1 MTPCPSPG
9 ALRAHLDEADNAVEA
24 HATDCTDCA
33 ADLRRLAEAAG
44 TTAAAFRALDGDA
57 TAPPTAGGIE
67 AALEATRSRVDASA
81 GPAPLTAGA
90 GTVTALVPRRS
101 RRLVPRIAAAACA
114 AAVTVAVVGTPAGR
128 QAAADLLDV
137 FRPERIE
144 VVTVDAEGA
153 RAGLAAL
160 SDIGTVDL
168 PEGLHPLPVADA
180 AQAAAVSGLDVS
192 LPDPA
197 VLAAAGASTDGPPRL
212 LARAPGQVRITL
224 NRDAEPA
231 LPAEVDG
238 ATLLV
243 DLPGAVAALYPGKGA
258 SPLGGRPPVDPDDHT
273 ANLEAMGEAI
283 PAFVYAEAGAPSATV
298 EGGATL
304 EQVRS
309 ALLALPDLPPDTV
322 AQLEAI
328 TDWRRTLPL
337 PLPLDHVAWQ
347 EVMLT
352 GGEALVFGD
361 ETGVAAAVLWQRDGL
376 IRVVGGALPASG
388 AIAAAETLDG

>member
-9 ALRAHLDEADNAVEA
+9 VLRTHLDKADNEVEA
-24 HATDCTDCA
+24 HATDCEDCA

-44 TTAAAFRALDGDA
+44 TTGAALRALDSDA
-57 TAPPTAGGIE
+57 AAAPTAGQVD
-67 AALEATRSRVDASA
+67 AALAATRRRVDAST
-81 GPAPLTAGA
+81 GPAQTGRAGSLTPLVARG
-90 GTVTALVPRRS
+90 S
-101 RRLVPRIAAAACA
+101 RRVVPRIAAAACA

-153 RAGLAAL
+153 KAGLAAL

-180 AQAAAVSGLDVS
+180 AQAAAVSGLDLS

-197 VLAAAGASTDGPPRL
+197 VLAAAGAITDGPPRL

-224 NRDAEPA
+224 ARDAEPA
-231 LPAEVDG
+231 LPADVDG

-243 DLPGAVAALYPGKGA
+243 DLPGAVAALYPGEGA
-258 SPLGGRPPVDPDDHT
+258 SPIGGRPPVDPDDHT
-273 ANLEAMGEAI
+273 AELEAVADLI
-283 PAFVYAEAGAPSATV
+283 PALVYAEAGAPSATV

-328 TDWRRTLPL
+328 TDWRRSLPL

-347 EVMLT
+347 EVMLP

-388 AIAAAETLDG
+388 AIAAAEALDG